1 MELLYTAHVPP
12 GGGPHPTIVMLHG
25 WGASAHDLLGLAPIL
40 HGGGALVL
48 SPQGPVAFEI
58 AQGMLG
64 FGWWPITQTREIDP
78 RAFDVAR
85 QLLREFLDEAIKRYP
100 IDRRKLVIIGFSQ
113 GGVMGF
119 DLVLSDPGRFAGL
132 VALSSWLPEQIDAA
146 IPTQDEHKN
155 FPALVVHGTQDP
167 MIPVER
173 AQESRQRLLARGM
186 NVHYRELEMQHEVSP
201 DALRELVL
209 WLEERVFQLIKLA

>member
-12 GGGPHPTIVMLHG
+12 GEGPHPTIIMLHG

-58 AQGMLG
+58 ARGVLG
-64 FGWWPITQTREIDP
+64 FGWWPITQTRELDP
-78 RAFDVAR
+78 QAFDAAR
-85 QLLREFLDEAIKRYP
+85 RLLREFLDDAVKRYP
-100 IDRRKLVIIGFSQ
+100 IDRRKIVLVGFSQ
-113 GGVMGF
+113 GGVMAY
-119 DLVLSDPGRFAGL
+119 DLALSDPGRFAGL
-132 VALSSWLPEQIDAA
+132 VALSSWLPEQLDAA

-155 FPALVVHGTQDP
+155 FPALVIHGTQDP

-173 AQESRQRLLARGM
+173 AQESRRRLLARGV
-186 NVHYRELEMQHEVSP
+186 NVHYREFDMQHEVSP
-201 DALRELVL
+201 DALRELVI